1 MTWLK
6 ELGETYDVYSHL
18 AGVVKDEQPVLLPI
32 AHSTFNAQIEVDLDE
47 EGNFIDSRKVEKGD
61 AVTVIPV
68 TEDSA
73 ARANGNFPHPLC
85 DKLCYVAGDYSAYTG
100 DQKEEYFESYIQQ
113 LKEWADSEDS
123 YYMVKAIY
131 QYLIQGALIQDLV
144 RTHSLELNEDG
155 KLTDEIKMQNQG
167 QTGANVRFRVY
178 GKGRNEETAVWKNHT
193 MYQQFITFYSKK
205 AGVPGLCY
213 ASGEIIPCTLKHPS
227 KIRNTGDKSKIISG
241 NDDNGFTYRG
251 RFLSKDQAVLVGY
264 ELSQKSHNALRWLI
278 QKQGYTRD
286 ESAIVCWMTNRDM
299 QVPDPMK
306 DSVNAYGN
314 IKEIDLNDLL
324 SPKETAP
331 EESDSGMYFAKKFRN
346 AVKGYASKLQ
356 ENDKIAVIALEAA
369 TAGRLS
375 IVYYDV
381 VGAKQYMDAIME
393 WQEHCKWRRTIRLE
407 NKEEKRTITLES
419 TPSPRE
425 MALAAYGVQ
434 RSEWLEA
441 DSKLLRATTKRL
453 LPCITRKEMKIP
465 SDLIKAAARRASM
478 PESMS
483 DFVWR
488 NDVLSVVCAMIRYN
502 YEEGEEKMGTFLEDN
517 SNNRDVLFGRLLA
530 VLDYKE
536 KRAMFER
543 DENGKIQDVRTTNAK
558 RYWNTFSSRPSKTYK
573 TIKENLNSYER
584 KLSGFEQKKFDDWEG
599 QIVNAIHACGGY
611 NNRPLTEYYLP
622 GYYQQM
628 EYMKEEM
635 QRNYTK
641 NEQ

>member
-1 MTWLK
+1 M
-6 ELGETYDVYSHL
+6 
-18 AGVVKDEQPVLLPI
+18 
-32 AHSTFNAQIEVDLDE
+32 
-47 EGNFIDSRKVEKGD
+47 
-61 AVTVIPV
+61 
-68 TEDSA
+68 
-73 ARANGNFPHPLC
+73 
-85 DKLCYVAGDYSAYTG
+85 
-100 DQKEEYFESYIQQ
+100 
-113 LKEWADSEDS
+113 
-123 YYMVKAIY
+123 
-131 QYLIQGALIQDLV
+131 
-144 RTHSLELNEDG
+144 
-155 KLTDEIKMQNQG
+155 
-167 QTGANVRFRVY
+167 
-178 GKGRNEETAVWKNHT
+178 
-193 MYQQFITFYSKK
+193 
-205 AGVPGLCY
+205 
-213 ASGEIIPCTLKHPS
+213 
-227 KIRNTGDKSKIISG
+227 
-241 NDDNGFTYRG
+241 
-251 RFLSKDQAVLVGY
+251 
-264 ELSQKSHNALRWLI
+264 
-278 QKQGYTRD
+278 
-286 ESAIVCWMTNRDM
+286 
-299 QVPDPMK
+299 
-306 DSVNAYGN
+306 
-314 IKEIDLNDLL
+314 
-324 SPKETAP
+324 
-331 EESDSGMYFAKKFRN
+331 
-346 AVKGYASKLQ
+346 
-356 ENDKIAVIALEAA
+356 IALEAA

-453 LPCITRKEMKIP
+453 LPCITRKGMKIP